1 METTVQGKLI
11 VLSAPSGAGKTTI
24 MRYLLQQDLSLSFS
38 ISATTRQ
45 PRGTE
50 EHGKDY
56 YFFSVEDFRQ
66 KIADGAFVEYEEV
79 YPGCFYGTLKSEV
92 ERLTSQGKH
101 VVFDV
106 DVVGGVNIKKMYG
119 KRALTIFVQP
129 PAIETLKQRL
139 LSRATDTPEMIA
151 TRIAKAAYE
160 MTFAHQ
166 FDVVIVND
174 DLPKAQQE
182 AEQVIRNFLAQ

>member
-50 EHGKDY
+50 EHGMDY

-92 ERLTSQGKH
+92 ERVTSQGKH

-129 PAIETLKQRL
+129 PSIEALQQRL
-139 LSRATDTPEMIA
+139 QTRATDSPEMIE

>member
-50 EHGKDY
+50 VHGKDY

-129 PAIETLKQRL
+129 PSIEALQQRL
-139 LSRATDTPEMIA
+139 QTRATDTPEMIA

-160 MTFAHQ
+160 MTFAQQ
-166 FDVVIVND
+166 FDVVIVNE

>member
-1 METTVQGKLI
+1 M
-11 VLSAPSGAGKTTI
+11 
-24 MRYLLQQDLSLSFS
+24 
-38 ISATTRQ
+38 
-45 PRGTE
+45 
-50 EHGKDY
+50 
-56 YFFSVEDFRQ
+56 
-66 KIADGAFVEYEEV
+66 ADGAFVEYEEV

-129 PAIETLKQRL
+129 PSIEALQQRL
-139 LSRATDTPEMIA
+139 QTRATDSPEMIA

>member
-50 EHGKDY
+50 VHGKDY

-66 KIADGAFVEYEEV
+66 KMADGAFVEYEEV

-129 PAIETLKQRL
+129 PSIEALQQRL
-139 LSRATDTPEMIA
+139 QTRATDTPEMIA

-160 MTFAHQ
+160 MTFAQQ
-166 FDVVIVND
+166 FDVVIVNE

>member
-38 ISATTRQ
+38 IAATTRQ

-79 YPGCFYGTLKSEV
+79 YPGCFYSTRNWQRNQYLRLKIQSKRYATLGSAD
-92 ERLTSQGKH
+92 ER
-101 VVFDV
+101 
-106 DVVGGVNIKKMYG
+106 
-119 KRALTIFVQP
+119 
-129 PAIETLKQRL
+129 
-139 LSRATDTPEMIA
+139 
-151 TRIAKAAYE
+151 
-160 MTFAHQ
+160 
-166 FDVVIVND
+166 
-174 DLPKAQQE
+174 
-182 AEQVIRNFLAQ
+182 

>member
-50 EHGKDY
+50 VHGKDY

-129 PAIETLKQRL
+129 PSIEALQQRL
-139 LSRATDTPEMIA
+139 QTRATDTPEMIA

>member
-50 EHGKDY
+50 VHGKDY
-56 YFFSVEDFRQ
+56 YFFTVEDFRQ

-129 PAIETLKQRL
+129 PSIEALQQRL
-139 LSRATDTPEMIA
+139 QTRATDSPEMIE

-160 MTFAHQ
+160 MTFAQQ